1 MSVLSKLKQ
10 IFSSGKNKKS
20 NLPKIRCPERFE
32 LLGKTGPGSMSKVY
46 RARDFKL
53 GRIVCLKLLDKEKT
67 ARFEARFI
75 GRNRPSEGAI
85 CMELR
90 HPNIVHT
97 FEYGLSTTGE
107 QYIVFELIEGVGLN
121 FLIETKSPQLANHRI
136 DYLLQTAEA

>member
-10 IFSSGKNKKS
+10 IFSSGKNRKS
-20 NLPKIRCPERFE
+20 SLPKIDIQKRFE
-32 LLGKTGPGSMSKVY
+32 LLGKTGQGSMSKVY

-90 HPNIVHT
+90 HANIVHT
-97 FEYGLSTTGE
+97 FEHGLSTTG
-107 QYIVFELIEGVGLN
+107 GL
-121 FLIETKSPQLANHRI
+121 
-136 DYLLQTAEA
+136 LLVQKLEADNSAK